1 MTTDE
6 IGRPAGSNGAS
17 AAIGGTDPTEI
28 WYEPE
33 RDREP
38 VLRRVDPRGGDMTEV
53 SLAADVTFRGPVASF
68 DEPGGFRQMAAG
80 GRRGTQLSGAT
91 PVR

>member
-1 MTTDE
+1 MNPKE
-6 IGRPAGSNGAS
+6 IANQYYDAWIHRA
-17 AAIGGTDPTEI
+17 
-28 WYEPE
+28 
-33 RDREP
+33 
-38 VLRRVDPRGGDMTEV
+38 GDMTEV
-53 SLAADVTFRGPVASF
+53 PLAADFTFRGPVASF